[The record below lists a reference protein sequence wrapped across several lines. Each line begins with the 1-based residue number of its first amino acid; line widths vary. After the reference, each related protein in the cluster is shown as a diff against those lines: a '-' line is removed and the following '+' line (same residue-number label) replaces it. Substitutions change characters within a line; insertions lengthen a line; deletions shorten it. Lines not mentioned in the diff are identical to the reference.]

1 MLYTSIFLGYS
12 NFVFYKY
19 GTHLASYQNY
29 PGAHMGNVLLKKKK
43 WILKIKFVIYSGK
56 NTETENKC
64 IAINVRH
71 K

>member
-19 GTHLASYQNY
+19 GTHLASYQSY

-43 WILKIKFVIYSGK
+43 L
-56 NTETENKC
+56 NTEGKICHIFQQEYRKQK
-64 IAINVRH
+64 INVLP
-71 K
+71 